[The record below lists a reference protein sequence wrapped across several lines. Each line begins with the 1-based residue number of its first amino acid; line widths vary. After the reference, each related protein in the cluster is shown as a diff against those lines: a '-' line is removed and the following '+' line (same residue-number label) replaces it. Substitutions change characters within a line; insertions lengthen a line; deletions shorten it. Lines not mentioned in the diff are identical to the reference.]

1 MSYETIVGLE
11 IHVELSTNTKMF
23 CSCKNEFGGQVN
35 QNTCPVCL
43 GMPGSLPVLNKRALE
58 YAIMAGIAFNC
69 NIAKDCKM
77 DRKNYFYPDLT
88 KGYQISQYDIPL
100 CYDGYLEIENE
111 KEEKKRIRIQ
121 RIHIEE
127 DTGKSLHDPNGDTL
141 LDYNRA
147 GLPLIEIVTHPD
159 ISSPYE
165 AQAFLEK
172 LKETLLFL
180 GISDVKMEQGS
191 LRCDVNINMKKDENT
206 KTNISE
212 LKNLNSFRNAV
223 KALEFEQKRHAS
235 LLDEGLN
242 TKKETRRWDEDKQE
256 TIHMRSKENVQDYRY
271 FPEPD
276 IVDISLTD
284 EDITNIKNN
293 LEELPDEK
301 RQRFMK
307 DYQIPEYDAKVLTSS
322 REVSSYFEDIAKA
335 IDNKKLVSNWIMTEL
350 LRRTKDEEISLD
362 ELKFTKQDFIE
373 LLKLISDSKIN
384 NNAGKK
390 VFRKMFEDGKKPMDI
405 VKEDGLLQV
414 GDESEIKQMVQAVLD
429 QNEASIND
437 YKNGKDRAFG
447 FLVGQVM
454 KASRGKANPQ
464 IVNKL
469 LKEILDSL

>member
-23 CSCKNEFGGQVN
+23 CSCKNEFGEQVN

-43 GMPGSLPVLNKRALE
+43 GMPGALPVLNKKALE
-58 YAIMAGIAFNC
+58 YAIMAGLAFNC
-69 NIAKDCKM
+69 KIAKECKM

-111 KEEKKRIRIQ
+111 KEEKKKIRIQ

-223 KALEFEQKRHAS
+223 KALEFEQKRHSA

-284 EDITNIKNN
+284 EDIANIKNN

-301 RQRFMK
+301 RQRFVK
-307 DYQIPEYDAKVLTSS
+307 EYQIPEYDAKVLISS
-322 REVSSYFEDIAKA
+322 KEISSYFEDIAKA

-362 ELKFTKQDFIE
+362 ELKFTKEDFIE
-373 LLKLISDSKIN
+373 LLKLINDSKIN

-390 VFRKMFEDGKKPMDI
+390 VFRKMFEEGKKPMDI

-414 GDESEIKQMVQAVLD
+414 GDEDEIKKMVQDVLD
-429 QNEASIND
+429 KNEASIND